1 MDARPRIIRSTLYP
15 LKDGVRDSQ
24 ISNALQALSSA
35 ELVTLFEKNGKPFLR
50 LTTWDK
56 YQETAVTDKPSGS
69 DKKAPTAETAADRR
83 FERFWAVYPRKVGK
97 GAAKRSFLKYKPD
110 DALTEKMI
118 GAVEAQKQTEQW
130 KRDGGQYIPHP
141 ATWLNQMRWE
151 DELMPEAPRQDTV
164 YIPNPGL
171 EDWN

>member
-1 MDARPRIIRSTLYP
+1 
-15 LKDGVRDSQ
+15 
-24 ISNALQALSSA
+24 
-35 ELVTLFEKNGKPFLR
+35 
-50 LTTWDK
+50 
-56 YQETAVTDKPSGS
+56 
-69 DKKAPTAETAADRR
+69 
-83 FERFWAVYPRKVGK
+83 
-97 GAAKRSFLKYKPD
+97 
-110 DALTEKMI
+110 MI